1 MQVGEGADD
10 ALLFRTREKLLVPF
24 AQRRRVH
31 RRPAV
36 VWPAVEKVLG
46 ALCRRRNPQVRVLEA
61 ASGRVSQVAAKYGV
75 VDGRARTRWVR
86 LEVRHRIDVGD
97 VGAVGVGRR
106 AILVILLRVDGEE
119 ADITT
124 AHLLEDK
131 NSLREVWELVRV
143 TAPAVALLELLD
155 RLKEHPL
162 ARYDAHDDWLLGRHA
177 ARLERLRKVALDHIG
192 EYTRRQFG
200 RPSILQLGQLGAL
213 RERLADGG
221 RRGQARLT
229 HE

>member
-86 LEVRHRIDVGD
+86 LEVRHRIDV
-97 VGAVGVGRR
+97 
-106 AILVILLRVDGEE
+106 
-119 ADITT
+119 
-124 AHLLEDK
+124 
-131 NSLREVWELVRV
+131 
-143 TAPAVALLELLD
+143 
-155 RLKEHPL
+155 
-162 ARYDAHDDWLLGRHA
+162 A
-177 ARLERLRKVALDHIG
+177 ARTPIQM
-192 EYTRRQFG
+192 RQV
-200 RPSILQLGQLGAL
+200 
-213 RERLADGG
+213 
-221 RRGQARLT
+221 RGQAGGGGPSRVG
-229 HE
+229 